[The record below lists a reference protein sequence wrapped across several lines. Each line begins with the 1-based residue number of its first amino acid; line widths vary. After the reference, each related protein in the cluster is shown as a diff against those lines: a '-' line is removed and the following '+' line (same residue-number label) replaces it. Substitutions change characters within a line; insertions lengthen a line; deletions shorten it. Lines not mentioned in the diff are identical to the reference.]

1 MRDRLVDIR
10 PASQRV
16 GQVAMSLG
24 IIGGGGDCRLKL
36 GDRLAD
42 FALSGQFG
50 AAEVLGFGIAAA
62 GFSASLVIPGGL
74 ARLSL
79 LRSN

>member
-1 MRDRLVDIR
+1 
-10 PASQRV
+10 
-16 GQVAMSLG
+16 MSLG
-24 IIGGGGDCRLKL
+24 IIGRDGDRRLEL

-62 GFSASLVIPGGL
+62 GLAALLVILGGL
-74 ARLSL
+74 ARFAL
-79 LRSN
+79 LAEQLAIW